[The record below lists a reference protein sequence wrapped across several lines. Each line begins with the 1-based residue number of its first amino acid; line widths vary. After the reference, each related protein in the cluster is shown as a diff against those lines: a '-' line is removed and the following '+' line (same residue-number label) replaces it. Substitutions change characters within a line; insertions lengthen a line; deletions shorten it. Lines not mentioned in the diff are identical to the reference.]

1 MTIINKIEHQNIWNN
16 LMDIFVSDLYVNV
29 LPLLVKLNINENK
42 KGLFKSY
49 YSSFKDNR
57 ISAYEKENIF
67 YKYYEDINCFII
79 NIKTCNYSNRF
90 NYETDF
96 LKIDNVFESILNLNT
111 NGHLKHNYLIKN
123 LLSYTGEWQG
133 TGHIL
138 LNKEKDNYLQICE
151 TFNRN
156 LLLLN

>member
-1 MTIINKIEHQNIWNN
+1 MTTINKIEHQNIWND
-16 LMDIFVSDLYVNV
+16 LMDIFISDLSINV

-42 KGLFKSY
+42 KGLFKNY
-49 YSSFKDNR
+49 YSSFKDNS
-57 ISAYEKENIF
+57 ISDYEKENIF
-67 YKYYEDINCFII
+67 YKYYEDINSFII
-79 NIKTCNYSNRF
+79 NIKRCDYSNRF
-90 NYETDF
+90 NYEAYF
-96 LKIDNVFESILNLNT
+96 LKIDNVFESILNLNN
-111 NGHLKHNYLIKN
+111 NGYVKHNYSIKN

-138 LNKEKDNYLQICE
+138 LNNDKDNYLQICD